1 MLEFDLVKDLTDRTP
16 FGEMAQFDHQVLLQ
30 RLVVVL
36 GLALQRSVD
45 VVRDVTD
52 QDVRHAYIMLATA
65 DRGKE
70 EIAVADSP
78 NRSPNAPSACA
89 PRSNEY
95 AMETAGCSSV

>member
-1 MLEFDLVKDLTDRTP
+1 MSAVLEFDLVKDLADRTP

-52 QDVRHAYIMLATA
+52 EDVRHAYIMLATA

-70 EIAVADSP
+70 EIAVAD
-78 NRSPNAPSACA
+78 RLA
-89 PRSNEY
+89 RR
-95 AMETAGCSSV
+95 